1 MVEEVAGVDDKAFRP
16 GLLVPKRCQE
26 IRQIKTYGANQPF
39 SLYFGEKTI
48 KIWDK
53 TGLKYR
59 EDRRTCEAG

>member
-48 KIWDK
+48 KI
-53 TGLKYR
+53 
-59 EDRRTCEAG
+59 